1 MEDSPYD
8 FLNWSQDND
17 IQKIIN
23 KETLYYSNKIQKIN
37 HYNISQ
43 ERVIVLTNEALYNIQ
58 KKKAKRKIKYN
69 DIRGITFSSLNTEF
83 VVHGIDGE
91 YDYHF
96 QSPDK
101 NIIICLIAKFYEE
114 QTNTN
119 LKLCEIPEK
128 SLKSYVTL
136 KKEKKKDENYTKID
150 ETYLI
155 NTKSF
160 IKENLR
166 MEKQLRLLIREN
178 LSDSDEEISKK
189 EKTFI
194 YFTKVEGF
202 LNFVLEDFQI
212 LRILGRGAYGK
223 VYLVQFKQGNTITYY
238 AMKSIKKDLLI
249 DVNEINKCLIEKQL
263 IQNLDYQFL
272 IDVYLCFSTDE
283 RLYFVM
289 DLINGEDLL
298 TSIRLNNQFF
308 YEDHVKFYAAILGLT
323 LDYLHQRGVILKDL
337 RLDNIIIDKNGYLK
351 ITSFK
356 ICQLFKM
363 KDNIELIKETS
374 EYLAP
379 EVISSNECKKESDWW
394 SYGII
399 LYQLLFGIPPFYSM
413 DDNEIREQILNNEL
427 RFPKDTDKSESAK
440 DLLTLLLN
448 KNYTERLGSKNG
460 FEDIKNH
467 DFFKGVNFDD
477 IINKKIEPDY
487 KPTTVNLLKNKENDN
502 EEFTYEDLINS
513 GILIK

>member
-1 MEDSPYD
+1 MEDNPYD
-8 FLNWSQDND
+8 FLNWSQDKD
-17 IQKIIN
+17 ILKIIN

-58 KKKAKRKIKYN
+58 KKKSKRKIKYN
-69 DIRGITFSSLNTEF
+69 DIRGITFSTSNTEF

-96 QSPDK
+96 QSSDK

-114 QTNTN
+114 QTNSN
-119 LKLCEIPEK
+119 LKLCEVPEK
-128 SLKSYVTL
+128 SLKNYVTL

-166 MEKQLRLLIREN
+166 TEKKLRLIIREN
-178 LSDSDEEISKK
+178 LSDSDEEIAKK

-194 YFTKVEGF
+194 FFTKVEGF
-202 LNFVLEDFQI
+202 LNVVLEDFQI
-212 LRILGRGAYGK
+212 LKILGRGKYGK
-223 VYLVQFKQGNTITYY
+223 VYLVQYKEGNVNTYY
-238 AMKSIKKDLLI
+238 AMKSIKKELLV

-263 IQNLDYQFL
+263 IQNLDFEFL
-272 IDVYLCFSTDE
+272 IDVYLCFATDE
-283 RLYFVM
+283 RIYFIM

-298 TSIRLNNQFF
+298 TSLRLNNQLL
-308 YEDHVKFYAAILGLT
+308 YEDHVKFYAAIIGLT
-323 LDYLHQRGVILKDL
+323 IDYLHQRGVILKDL
-337 RLDNIIIDKNGYLK
+337 RLDNIIIDKDGYLK

-363 KDNIELIKETS
+363 KENIELMKETS

-379 EVISSNECKKESDWW
+379 EVILTNECKKESDWW

-399 LYQLLFGIPPFYSM
+399 LYQLLFGIPPFYSI
-413 DDNEIREQILNNEL
+413 DDKEIQEQIVKNEL
-427 RFPKDTDKSESAK
+427 KFPKDNDKSQNAK
-440 DLLTLLLN
+440 DLLTLLLD
-448 KNYTERLGSKNG
+448 KNYEKRLGSKNG
-460 FEDIKNH
+460 FEEIKNH
-467 DFFKGVNFDD
+467 NFFKGFNFDD
-477 IINKKIEPDY
+477 IINKKIEPEY
-487 KPTTVNLLKNKENDN
+487 KPITGNILKNIENDN

-513 GILIK
+513 GILIN